1 MPKINKDSL
10 KILTRTKIRIY
21 KHENRNTYFC
31 SFYIGLGHKNY
42 KSGKF
47 EKTLKTK
54 NIRDAITNANKLY
67 KEWFREHTDTKQQV
81 REKDFDLDIAQPFIK
96 NKVRKYQ
103 NRTDIK
109 NSDGGERDKSKW
121 ENYMKP
127 MFSEVDYTDLE
138 LVEDII
144 NNDLLSQLK
153 DDEKSGNTINK
164 YMSVLTQMFKRAK
177 NRGIVSYIPDTPTQQ
192 VINTPRYAYENQE
205 LNFINERCRELNNKE
220 IDDFHLH
227 AKDYYN
233 LLRCAGFRPGN
244 EPLSLRRKD
253 CEIISSVSN
262 PNKEYLK
269 YTIWGTK
276 TEPYHHPIANDYF
289 LKHIY
294 PEINERHK
302 EYQNAN
308 DYLLF
313 PSVKNRRTLKHK
325 TGKLF
330 ASISKDL
337 KLFYHKGGTRPL
349 YSIRHTYAT
358 EQYKKGTPVED
369 IAELMN
375 TSSRMILGVYLSHTD
390 QSLINLANRRGN
402 KFKLVK

>member
-1 MPKINKDSL
+1 
-10 KILTRTKIRIY
+10 
-21 KHENRNTYFC
+21 
-31 SFYIGLGHKNY
+31 
-42 KSGKF
+42 
-47 EKTLKTK
+47 
-54 NIRDAITNANKLY
+54 
-67 KEWFREHTDTKQQV
+67 
-81 REKDFDLDIAQPFIK
+81 
-96 NKVRKYQ
+96 
-103 NRTDIK
+103 
-109 NSDGGERDKSKW
+109 
-121 ENYMKP
+121 MKP
-127 MFSEVDYTDLE
+127 MFDEVDYTDLE

-153 DDEKSGNTINK
+153 DHDKSGNTINK

-177 NRGIVSYIPDTPTQQ
+177 DRGKVSFIPDTPTQQ
-192 VINTPRYAYENQE
+192 VINTPRFPYENQE

-227 AKDYYN
+227 SKDYFN
-233 LLRCAGFRPGN
+233 LLRSAGFRPGN

-253 CEIISSVSN
+253 CEIISSPNN
-262 PNKEYLK
+262 PDKEYLK

-276 TEPYHHPIANDYF
+276 TKPIHNPIANSWF
-289 LKHIY
+289 LEHIY

-302 EYQNAN
+302 EYQNDT

-313 PSVKNRRTLKHK
+313 PHIKNRRTLKHK

-330 ASISKDL
+330 ARISKDL

-349 YSIRHTYAT
+349 YAIRHTYAT
-358 EQYKKGTPVED
+358 ELYKKGTPVED

-375 TSSRMILGVYLSHTD
+375 TSSRMILSVYLGHTD
-390 QSLINLANRRGN
+390 QSLINLAERVPN

>member
-10 KILTRTKIRIY
+10 KILPRTKIWIY
-21 KHENRNTYFC
+21 KFENKNTYFC
-31 SFYIGLGHKNY
+31 RFYVGLGHKNY

-54 NIRDAITNANKLY
+54 NINDAITKANELY

-81 REKDFDLDIAQPFIK
+81 REHDFDLDIAQPYI
-96 NKVRKYQ
+96 NYKVRKYK

-109 NSDGGERDKSKW
+109 NADQGVRDKSKW
-121 ENYMKP
+121 QYMKP
-127 MFSEVDYTDLE
+127 MFDEVDYTDLE

-153 DDEKSGNTINK
+153 DEDKSGNTINK

-177 NRGIVSYIPDTPTQQ
+177 DRGKVSFIPDTPTQQ
-192 VINTPRYAYENQE
+192 VINTPRYPYENQE

-227 AKDYYN
+227 SKDYYN
-233 LLRCAGFRPGN
+233 LCRSAGFRPGN

-253 CEIISSVSN
+253 CEIISSPNN
-262 PNKEYLK
+262 PNDKKLK
-269 YTIWGTK
+269 FTIYNTK
-276 TEPYHHPIANDYF
+276 TEPYHYPIANDWF

-294 PEINERHK
+294 SEINERHK
-302 EYQNAN
+302 EYQNDH

-313 PSVKNRRTLKHK
+313 PHIKNRRTLQHK

-330 ASISKDL
+330 TSISKDL
-337 KLFYHKGGTRPL
+337 NLFYHKGGTRPL
-349 YSIRHTYAT
+349 YAIRHTYAT
-358 EQYKKGTPVED
+358 EQYKQGTIIDD
-369 IAELMN
+369 IATLMN
-375 TSSRMILGVYLSHTD
+375 TSPRMVLNVYLGHTD

-402 KFKLVK
+402 NFKVVK

>member
-1 MPKINKDSL
+1 MPKINKDTL
-10 KILTRTKIRIY
+10 KILPRTKIWIY
-21 KHENRNTYFC
+21 KFENKNTYFC
-31 SFYIGLGHKNY
+31 RFYVGLGHKNY

-54 NIRDAITNANKLY
+54 NINDAITKANELY

-81 REKDFDLDIAQPFIK
+81 REHDFDLDIAQPYI
-96 NKVRKYQ
+96 NYKVRKYK

-109 NSDGGERDKSKW
+109 NADQGVRDKSKW
-121 ENYMKP
+121 QYMKP
-127 MFSEVDYTDLE
+127 MFDEVDYTDLE

-153 DDEKSGNTINK
+153 DEDKSGNTINK

-177 NRGIVSYIPDTPTQQ
+177 DRGKVNFIPDTPTQQ
-192 VINTPRYAYENQE
+192 VINTPRYPYENQE
-205 LNFINERCRELNNKE
+205 LNFINERCRELNIKE

-227 AKDYYN
+227 SKDYYN
-233 LLRCAGFRPGN
+233 LCRSAGFRPGN

-253 CEIISSVSN
+253 CEIISSPNN
-262 PNKEYLK
+262 PNDKKLK
-269 YTIWGTK
+269 FTIYNTK
-276 TEPYHHPIANDYF
+276 TEPYHYPIANDWF

-294 PEINERHK
+294 SEINERHK
-302 EYQNAN
+302 EYQNDH

-313 PSVKNRRTLKHK
+313 PHIKNRRTLQHK

-330 ASISKDL
+330 TSISKDL
-337 KLFYHKGGTRPL
+337 NLFYHKGGTRPL
-349 YSIRHTYAT
+349 YAIRHTYAT
-358 EQYKKGTPVED
+358 EQYKQGTIIDD
-369 IAELMN
+369 IATLMN
-375 TSSRMILGVYLSHTD
+375 TSPRMVLNVYLGHTD

-402 KFKLVK
+402 NFKVVK

>member
-10 KILTRTKIRIY
+10 KILPRTKIWIY
-21 KHENRNTYFC
+21 KFENKNTYFC
-31 SFYIGLGHKNY
+31 RFYVGLGHKNY

-54 NIRDAITNANKLY
+54 NINDAITKANELY

-81 REKDFDLDIAQPFIK
+81 REHDFDLDIAQPYI
-96 NKVRKYQ
+96 NYKVRKYK

-109 NSDGGERDKSKW
+109 NADQGVRDKSKW
-121 ENYMKP
+121 QYMKP
-127 MFSEVDYTDLE
+127 MFDEVDYTDLE

-153 DDEKSGNTINK
+153 DEDKSGNTINK

-177 NRGIVSYIPDTPTQQ
+177 DRGKVNFIPDTPTQQ
-192 VINTPRYAYENQE
+192 VINTPRYPYENQE

-220 IDDFHLH
+220 IDDFYLH
-227 AKDYYN
+227 SKDYYN
-233 LLRCAGFRPGN
+233 LCRSAGFRPGN

-253 CEIISSVSN
+253 CEIISSPNN
-262 PNKEYLK
+262 PNDKKLK
-269 YTIWGTK
+269 FTIYNTK
-276 TEPYHHPIANDYF
+276 TEPYHYPIANDWF

-294 PEINERHK
+294 SEINERHK
-302 EYQNAN
+302 EYQNDH

-313 PSVKNRRTLKHK
+313 PHIKNRRTLQHK

-330 ASISKDL
+330 TSISKDL
-337 KLFYHKGGTRPL
+337 NLFYHKGGTRPL
-349 YSIRHTYAT
+349 YAIRHTYAT
-358 EQYKKGTPVED
+358 EQYKQGTIIDD
-369 IAELMN
+369 IATLMN
-375 TSSRMILGVYLSHTD
+375 TSPRMVLNVYLGHTD

-402 KFKLVK
+402 NFKVVK

>member
-10 KILTRTKIRIY
+10 KILPRTKIWIY
-21 KHENRNTYFC
+21 KFENKNTYFC
-31 SFYIGLGHKNY
+31 RFYVGLGHKNY

-54 NIRDAITNANKLY
+54 NINDAITKANELY

-81 REKDFDLDIAQPFIK
+81 REHDFDLDIAQPYI
-96 NKVRKYQ
+96 NYKVRKYK
-103 NRTDIK
+103 NKTDIK
-109 NSDGGERDKSKW
+109 NADQGVRDKSKW
-121 ENYMKP
+121 QYMKP
-127 MFSEVDYTDLE
+127 MFDEVDYTDLE

-153 DDEKSGNTINK
+153 DEDKSGNTINK

-177 NRGIVSYIPDTPTQQ
+177 DRGKVNFIPDTPTQQ
-192 VINTPRYAYENQE
+192 VINTPRYPYENQE

-227 AKDYYN
+227 SKDYYN
-233 LLRCAGFRPGN
+233 LCRSAGFRPGN

-253 CEIISSVSN
+253 CEIISSPNN
-262 PNKEYLK
+262 PNDKKLK
-269 YTIWGTK
+269 FTIYNTK
-276 TEPYHHPIANDYF
+276 TEPYHYPIANDWF

-294 PEINERHK
+294 SEINERHK
-302 EYQNAN
+302 EYQNDH

-313 PSVKNRRTLKHK
+313 PHIKNRRTLQHK

-330 ASISKDL
+330 TSISKDL
-337 KLFYHKGGTRPL
+337 NLFYHKGGTRPL
-349 YSIRHTYAT
+349 YAIRHTYAT
-358 EQYKKGTPVED
+358 EQYKQGTIIDD
-369 IAELMN
+369 IATLMN
-375 TSSRMILGVYLSHTD
+375 TSPRMVLNVYLGHTD

-402 KFKLVK
+402 NFKVVK

>member
-1 MPKINKDSL
+1 VPKINKDTL
-10 KILTRTKIRIY
+10 KILPRTKIWIY
-21 KHENRNTYFC
+21 KFENKNTYFC
-31 SFYIGLGHKNY
+31 RFYVGLGHKNY

-54 NIRDAITNANKLY
+54 NINEAITKANELY

-81 REKDFDLDIAQPFIK
+81 REHDFDLDIAQPYI
-96 NKVRKYQ
+96 NYKVRKYK

-109 NSDGGERDKSKW
+109 NADQGVRDKSKW
-121 ENYMKP
+121 QYMKP
-127 MFSEVDYTDLE
+127 MFDEVDYTDLE

-153 DDEKSGNTINK
+153 DEDKSGNTINK

-177 NRGIVSYIPDTPTQQ
+177 DRGKVNFIPDTPTQQ
-192 VINTPRYAYENQE
+192 VINTPRYPYENQE

-227 AKDYYN
+227 SKDYYN
-233 LLRCAGFRPGN
+233 LCRSAGFRPGN

-253 CEIISSVSN
+253 CEIISSPNN
-262 PNKEYLK
+262 PNDKKLK
-269 YTIWGTK
+269 FTIYNTK
-276 TEPYHHPIANDYF
+276 TEPYHYPIANDWF

-294 PEINERHK
+294 SEINERHK
-302 EYQNAN
+302 EYQNDH

-313 PSVKNRRTLKHK
+313 PHIKNRRTLQHK

-330 ASISKDL
+330 TSISKDL
-337 KLFYHKGGTRPL
+337 NLFYHKGGTRPL
-349 YSIRHTYAT
+349 YAIRHTYAT
-358 EQYKKGTPVED
+358 EQYKQGTIIDD
-369 IAELMN
+369 IATLMN
-375 TSSRMILGVYLSHTD
+375 TSPRMVLNVYLGHTD

-402 KFKLVK
+402 NFKVVK

>member
-1 MPKINKDSL
+1 MPKINKDTL
-10 KILTRTKIRIY
+10 KILPRTKIWIY
-21 KHENRNTYFC
+21 KFENKNTYFC
-31 SFYIGLGHKNY
+31 RFYVGLGHKNY

-54 NIRDAITNANKLY
+54 NINDAITKANELY

-81 REKDFDLDIAQPFIK
+81 REHDFDLDIAQPYI
-96 NKVRKYQ
+96 NYKVRKYK

-109 NSDGGERDKSKW
+109 NADQGVRDKSKW
-121 ENYMKP
+121 QYMKP
-127 MFSEVDYTDLE
+127 MFDEVDYTDLE

-153 DDEKSGNTINK
+153 DEDKSGNTINK

-177 NRGIVSYIPDTPTQQ
+177 DRGKVNFIPDTPTQQ
-192 VINTPRYAYENQE
+192 VINTPRYPYENQE

-227 AKDYYN
+227 SKDYYN
-233 LLRCAGFRPGN
+233 LCRSAGFRPGN

-253 CEIISSVSN
+253 CEIISSPNN
-262 PNKEYLK
+262 PNDKKLK
-269 YTIWGTK
+269 FTIYNTK
-276 TEPYHHPIANDYF
+276 TEPYHYPIANDWF

-294 PEINERHK
+294 SEINERHK
-302 EYQNAN
+302 EYQNDH

-313 PSVKNRRTLKHK
+313 PHIKNRRTLQHK

-330 ASISKDL
+330 TSISKDL
-337 KLFYHKGGTRPL
+337 NLFYHKGGTRPL
-349 YSIRHTYAT
+349 YAIRHTYAT
-358 EQYKKGTPVED
+358 EQYKQGTIIDD
-369 IAELMN
+369 IATLMN
-375 TSSRMILGVYLSHTD
+375 TSPRMVLNVYLGHTD

-402 KFKLVK
+402 NFKVVK

>member
-10 KILTRTKIRIY
+10 KILPRTKIWIY
-21 KHENRNTYFC
+21 KFENKNTYFC
-31 SFYIGLGHKNY
+31 RFYVGLGHKNY

-54 NIRDAITNANKLY
+54 NINDAITKANELY

-81 REKDFDLDIAQPFIK
+81 REHDFDLDIAQPYI
-96 NKVRKYQ
+96 NYKVRKYK

-109 NSDGGERDKSKW
+109 NADQGVRDKSKW
-121 ENYMKP
+121 QYMKP
-127 MFSEVDYTDLE
+127 MFDEVDYTDLE

-153 DDEKSGNTINK
+153 DEDKSGNTINK

-177 NRGIVSYIPDTPTQQ
+177 DRGKVNFIPDTPTQQ
-192 VINTPRYAYENQE
+192 VINTPRYPYENQE

-227 AKDYYN
+227 SKDYYN
-233 LLRCAGFRPGN
+233 LCRSAGFRPGN

-253 CEIISSVSN
+253 CEIISSPNN
-262 PNKEYLK
+262 PNDKKLK
-269 YTIWGTK
+269 FTIYNTK
-276 TEPYHHPIANDYF
+276 TEPYHYPIANDWF

-294 PEINERHK
+294 SEINERHK
-302 EYQNAN
+302 EYQNDH

-313 PSVKNRRTLKHK
+313 PHIKNRRTLQHK

-330 ASISKDL
+330 TSISKDL
-337 KLFYHKGGTRPL
+337 NLFYHKGGTRPL
-349 YSIRHTYAT
+349 YAIRHTYAT
-358 EQYKKGTPVED
+358 EQYKQGTIIDD
-369 IAELMN
+369 IATLMN
-375 TSSRMILGVYLSHTD
+375 TSPRMVLNVYLGHTD

-402 KFKLVK
+402 NFKVVK

>member
-1 MPKINKDSL
+1 VPKINKDSL
-10 KILTRTKIRIY
+10 KILPRTKIWIY
-21 KHENRNTYFC
+21 KFENKNTYFC
-31 SFYIGLGHKNY
+31 RFYVGLGHKNY

-54 NIRDAITNANKLY
+54 NINEAITKANELY

-81 REKDFDLDIAQPFIK
+81 REHDFDLDIAQPYI
-96 NKVRKYQ
+96 NYKVRKYK

-109 NSDGGERDKSKW
+109 NADQGVRDKSKW
-121 ENYMKP
+121 QYMKP
-127 MFSEVDYTDLE
+127 MFDEVDYTDLE

-153 DDEKSGNTINK
+153 DEDKSGNTINK

-177 NRGIVSYIPDTPTQQ
+177 DRGKVNFIPDTPTQQ
-192 VINTPRYAYENQE
+192 VINTPRYPYENQE

-227 AKDYYN
+227 SKDYYN
-233 LLRCAGFRPGN
+233 LCRSAGFRPGN

-253 CEIISSVSN
+253 CEIISSPNN
-262 PNKEYLK
+262 PNDKKLK
-269 YTIWGTK
+269 FTIYNTK
-276 TEPYHHPIANDYF
+276 TEPYHYPIANDWF

-294 PEINERHK
+294 SEINERHK
-302 EYQNAN
+302 EYQNDH

-313 PSVKNRRTLKHK
+313 PHIKNRRTLQHK

-330 ASISKDL
+330 TSISKDL
-337 KLFYHKGGTRPL
+337 NLFYHKGGTRPL
-349 YSIRHTYAT
+349 YAIRHTYAT
-358 EQYKKGTPVED
+358 EQYKQGTIIDD
-369 IAELMN
+369 IATLMN
-375 TSSRMILGVYLSHTD
+375 TSPRMVLNVYLGHTD

-402 KFKLVK
+402 NFKVVK

>member
-1 MPKINKDSL
+1 VPKINKDSL
-10 KILTRTKIRIY
+10 KILPRTKIWIY
-21 KHENRNTYFC
+21 KFENKNTYFC
-31 SFYIGLGHKNY
+31 RFYVGLGHKNY

-54 NIRDAITNANKLY
+54 NINDAITKANELY

-81 REKDFDLDIAQPFIK
+81 REHDFDLDIAQPYI
-96 NKVRKYQ
+96 NYKVRKYK

-109 NSDGGERDKSKW
+109 NADQGVRDKSKW
-121 ENYMKP
+121 QYMKP
-127 MFSEVDYTDLE
+127 MFDEVDYTDLE

-153 DDEKSGNTINK
+153 DEDKSGNTINK

-177 NRGIVSYIPDTPTQQ
+177 DRGKVNFIPDTPTQQ
-192 VINTPRYAYENQE
+192 VINTPRYPYENQE

-227 AKDYYN
+227 SKDYYN
-233 LLRCAGFRPGN
+233 LCRSAGFRPGN

-253 CEIISSVSN
+253 CEIISSPNN
-262 PNKEYLK
+262 PNDKKLK
-269 YTIWGTK
+269 FTIYNTK
-276 TEPYHHPIANDYF
+276 TEPYHYPIANDWF

-294 PEINERHK
+294 SEINERHK
-302 EYQNAN
+302 EYQNDH

-313 PSVKNRRTLKHK
+313 PHIKNRRTLQHK

-330 ASISKDL
+330 TSISKDL
-337 KLFYHKGGTRPL
+337 NLFYHKGGTRPL
-349 YSIRHTYAT
+349 YAIRHTYAT
-358 EQYKKGTPVED
+358 EQYKQGTIIDD
-369 IAELMN
+369 IATLMN
-375 TSSRMILGVYLSHTD
+375 TSPRMVLNVYLGHTD

-402 KFKLVK
+402 NFKVVK

>member
-10 KILTRTKIRIY
+10 KILPRTKIWIY
-21 KHENRNTYFC
+21 KFENKNTYFC
-31 SFYIGLGHKNY
+31 RFYVGLGHKNY

-54 NIRDAITNANKLY
+54 NINEAITKANELY

-81 REKDFDLDIAQPFIK
+81 REHDFDLDIAQPYI
-96 NKVRKYQ
+96 NYKVRKYK

-109 NSDGGERDKSKW
+109 NADQGVRDKSKW
-121 ENYMKP
+121 QYMKP
-127 MFSEVDYTDLE
+127 MFDEVDYTDLE

-153 DDEKSGNTINK
+153 DNDKSGNTINK

-177 NRGIVSYIPDTPTQQ
+177 DRGKVNFIPDTPTQQ
-192 VINTPRYAYENQE
+192 VINTPRFPYENQE

-227 AKDYYN
+227 SKDYFN
-233 LLRCAGFRPGN
+233 LLRSAGFRPGN

-253 CEIISSVSN
+253 CEIISSPNN
-262 PNKEYLK
+262 PDKEYLK

-276 TEPYHHPIANDYF
+276 TKPIHNPIANSWF

-302 EYQNAN
+302 EYQNDT

-313 PSVKNRRTLKHK
+313 PHIKNRRTLKHK

-330 ASISKDL
+330 ARISKDL

-349 YSIRHTYAT
+349 YAIRHTYAT
-358 EQYKKGTPVED
+358 ELYKKGTPVED

-375 TSSRMILGVYLSHTD
+375 TSSRMILGVYLSHTN

>member
-54 NIRDAITNANKLY
+54 NVREAITKANELY

-177 NRGIVSYIPDTPTQQ
+177 NRGIVSFIPDTPTQQ

-205 LNFINERCRELNNKE
+205 LNFIKHW
-220 IDDFHLH
+220 FH
-227 AKDYYN
+227 
-233 LLRCAGFRPGN
+233 
-244 EPLSLRRKD
+244 
-253 CEIISSVSN
+253 
-262 PNKEYLK
+262 
-269 YTIWGTK
+269 
-276 TEPYHHPIANDYF
+276 
-289 LKHIY
+289 
-294 PEINERHK
+294 
-302 EYQNAN
+302 
-308 DYLLF
+308 
-313 PSVKNRRTLKHK
+313 
-325 TGKLF
+325 
-330 ASISKDL
+330 
-337 KLFYHKGGTRPL
+337 
-349 YSIRHTYAT
+349 
-358 EQYKKGTPVED
+358 
-369 IAELMN
+369 
-375 TSSRMILGVYLSHTD
+375 ILP
-390 QSLINLANRRGN
+390 
-402 KFKLVK
+402 F

>member
-10 KILTRTKIRIY
+10 KILPRTKIWIY
-21 KHENRNTYFC
+21 KFENKNTYFC
-31 SFYIGLGHKNY
+31 RFYVGLGHKNY

-54 NIRDAITNANKLY
+54 NINDAITKANELY

-81 REKDFDLDIAQPFIK
+81 REHDFDLDIAQPYI
-96 NKVRKYQ
+96 NYKVRKYK

-109 NSDGGERDKSKW
+109 NADQGVRDKSKW
-121 ENYMKP
+121 QYMKP
-127 MFSEVDYTDLE
+127 MFDEVDYTDLE

-153 DDEKSGNTINK
+153 DNDKSGNTINK

-177 NRGIVSYIPDTPTQQ
+177 DRGKVNFIPDTPTQQ
-192 VINTPRYAYENQE
+192 VINTPRYPYENQE

-227 AKDYYN
+227 SKDYYN
-233 LLRCAGFRPGN
+233 LCRSAGFRPGN

-253 CEIISSVSN
+253 CEIISSPNN
-262 PNKEYLK
+262 PNDKKLK
-269 YTIWGTK
+269 FTIYNTK
-276 TEPYHHPIANDYF
+276 TEPYHYPIANDWF

-294 PEINERHK
+294 SEINERHK
-302 EYQNAN
+302 EYQNDH

-313 PSVKNRRTLKHK
+313 PHIKNRRTLQHK

-330 ASISKDL
+330 TSISKDL
-337 KLFYHKGGTRPL
+337 NLFYHKGGTRPL
-349 YSIRHTYAT
+349 YAIRHTYAT
-358 EQYKKGTPVED
+358 EQYKQGTIIDD
-369 IAELMN
+369 IATLMN
-375 TSSRMILGVYLSHTD
+375 TSPRMVLNVYLGHTD

-402 KFKLVK
+402 NFKVVK

>member
-10 KILTRTKIRIY
+10 KILPKNKIWIY
-21 KHENRNTYFC
+21 KFENKNTYFC
-31 SFYIGLGHKNY
+31 RFYIGLGHKKY

-96 NKVRKYQ
+96 NKVRKYK

-220 IDDFHLH
+220 IDNMHLF

-233 LLRCAGFRPGN
+233 LLRSAGFRPGN
-244 EPLSLRRKD
+244 EPLTMRRKD
-253 CEIISSVSN
+253 IEIISDDVI
-262 PNKEYLK
+262 PNQKWLK
-269 YTIWGTK
+269 YTVYNTK
-276 TEPYHHPIANDYF
+276 TQPYHSPIANEWF
-289 LKHIY
+289 LEHIY

-302 EYQNAN
+302 DYQNAN

-313 PSVKNRRTLKHK
+313 PHIKNRRTLQHK
-325 TGKLF
+325 LGKLF
-330 ASISKDL
+330 VSISKDL

-358 EQYKKGTPVED
+358 ELYKKGTLIEK
-369 IAELMN
+369 IASLMN
-375 TSSRMILGVYLSHTD
+375 TSERMVLNVYLSHTD
-390 QSLINLANRRGN
+390 QSLINLARSIPN